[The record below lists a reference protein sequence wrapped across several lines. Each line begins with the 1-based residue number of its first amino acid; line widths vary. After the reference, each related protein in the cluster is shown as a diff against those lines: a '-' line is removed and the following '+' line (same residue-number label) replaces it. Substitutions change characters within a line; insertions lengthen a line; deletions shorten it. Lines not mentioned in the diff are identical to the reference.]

1 MAEYE
6 MQEMNLPNKDGKR
19 ILYPR
24 LVQSGQASTD
34 YITKILSEKSS
45 FTRGD
50 IKGLLQELADELAYQ
65 MGQGKSVKL
74 DGIGTF
80 VPSLLCAQT
89 KNGKPEKQIAPD
101 EMQEAS

>member
-34 YITKILSEKSS
+34 YHHKDTVRKEFI
-45 FTRGD
+45 
-50 IKGLLQELADELAYQ
+50 YQ
-65 MGQGKSVKL
+65 R
-74 DGIGTF
+74 
-80 VPSLLCAQT
+80 
-89 KNGKPEKQIAPD
+89 
-101 EMQEAS
+101 

>member
-24 LVQSGQASTD
+24 LVQHGQASTD
-34 YITKILSEKSS
+34 YIAKDTVRKSS

-50 IKGLLQELADELAYQ
+50 IKVCYRDWPMNWLPNGTR
-65 MGQGKSVKL
+65 KSVKL

-80 VPSLLCAQT
+80 VPSLALRIDRSR
-89 KNGKPEKQIAPD
+89 KPEKQIAPD

>member
-34 YITKILSEKSS
+34 YIAKILSEKSS
-45 FTRGD
+45 LPEVTSKVCYRNWPMNWLTKWD
-50 IKGLLQELADELAYQ
+50 KG
-65 MGQGKSVKL
+65 
-74 DGIGTF
+74 
-80 VPSLLCAQT
+80 
-89 KNGKPEKQIAPD
+89 NR
-101 EMQEAS
+101 

>member
-34 YITKILSEKSS
+34 YIAKILSERVHLPEVTSKVCYRNWPMNWL
-45 FTRGD
+45 TKWD
-50 IKGLLQELADELAYQ
+50 KG
-65 MGQGKSVKL
+65 
-74 DGIGTF
+74 
-80 VPSLLCAQT
+80 
-89 KNGKPEKQIAPD
+89 NR
-101 EMQEAS
+101 

>member
-6 MQEMNLPNKDGKR
+6 MQEMNLPNKDGKSHT
-19 ILYPR
+19 LSR

-34 YITKILSEKSS
+34 YITKITVRKGSS

-65 MGQGKSVKL
+65 MGNKG
-74 DGIGTF
+74 
-80 VPSLLCAQT
+80 
-89 KNGKPEKQIAPD
+89 NR
-101 EMQEAS
+101 

>member
-50 IKGLLQELADELAYQ
+50 IKGLR
-65 MGQGKSVKL
+65 
-74 DGIGTF
+74 I
-80 VPSLLCAQT
+80 
-89 KNGKPEKQIAPD
+89 
-101 EMQEAS
+101 

>member
-34 YITKILSEKSS
+34 YIAKILSEKSS

-50 IKGLLQELADELAYQ
+50 IKGLL
-65 MGQGKSVKL
+65 
-74 DGIGTF
+74 
-80 VPSLLCAQT
+80 
-89 KNGKPEKQIAPD
+89 
-101 EMQEAS
+101 